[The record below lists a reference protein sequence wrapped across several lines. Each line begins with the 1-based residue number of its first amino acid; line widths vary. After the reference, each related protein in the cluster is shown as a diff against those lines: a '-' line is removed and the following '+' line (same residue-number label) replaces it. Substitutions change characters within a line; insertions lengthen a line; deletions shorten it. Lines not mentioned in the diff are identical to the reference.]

1 MEIRTV
7 LVIILIIV
15 LLYVIVSYMT
25 SASPVLSL
33 LNSGTTLQQIPAAV
47 LAKAGGENSTN
58 FSYSIWFYIND
69 WNYRYGEE
77 KVLFGRM
84 GSQTVAAA
92 TTTSSTISGS
102 EPCPLVTLGSIQNNL
117 NIKLSLGNLGTSVE
131 LTSDD
136 DKDSTGSVTHNCNV
150 SNIPIQKWVN
160 LLISTYGRTL
170 DVYLDG
176 KLVKTCVLPGVA
188 KINKD
193 ADVFVTPNGG
203 FAGWTSKLQYYPTTT
218 DPQAAWNI
226 YKKGYG
232 SGFLSGLFKYRV
244 KVALTENGNEQ
255 SSFTI

>member
-1 MEIRTV
+1 MEIKSV
-7 LVIILIIV
+7 LLIILIIV
-15 LLYVIVSYMT
+15 LLYIIVNYMT
-25 SASPVLSL
+25 SGATAVTYLT
-33 LNSGTTLQQIPAAV
+33 SGSTLQQIPASV
-47 LAKAGGENSTN
+47 LAKSGASNSTN

-84 GSQTVAAA
+84 GGTSTSAAG
-92 TTTSSTISGS
+92 SSTVSGTK
-102 EPCPLVTLGSIQNNL
+102 PCPLVTLGSIQNNL
-117 NIKLSLGNLGTSVE
+117 QIKLGLGKLASGVE

-136 DKDSTGSVTHNCNV
+136 TTTSEETVHSCNV

-188 KINKD
+188 NVIQE

-203 FAGWTSKLQYYPTTT
+203 FSGWTSKLQYFATST

-232 SGFLSGLFKYRV
+232 LGFLSGLFKYQV
-244 KVALTENGNEQ
+244 KVALTENGTEQ
-255 SSFTI
+255 SSYTF